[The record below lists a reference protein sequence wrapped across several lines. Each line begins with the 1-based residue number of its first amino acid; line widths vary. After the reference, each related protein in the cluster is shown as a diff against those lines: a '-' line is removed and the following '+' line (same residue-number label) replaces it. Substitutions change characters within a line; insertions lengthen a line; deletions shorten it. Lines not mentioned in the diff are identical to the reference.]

1 MPFVSLWSAA
11 TAPLAAPPNWLLW
24 VFLLG
29 DPSRTIPDEF
39 LTDAV
44 GGGSLPAPGLPM
56 ALRYVVYGL
65 VWLLSWLPVGGLLSW
80 FKILGLL
87 CLLGWV
93 GSWIVSALKERVAP
107 RVVNVSALVG
117 ALGIIASILLK
128 VMQDEG
134 RFAPPKLGSTSA
146 TEALWVASMAILLV
160 WVIWTLWA
168 AVIRLGNRY
177 DALTLLGTH
186 LALAFGLFSAA
197 TLARSFQ
204 ADPAD
209 PYQVALGARIGAT
222 FMGFVVL
229 ARVGG
234 LLLREVWAVRGR
246 RLYAIGRTTVVE
258 AYRRMWA
265 PWVVLAVFLVVLAFI
280 HWFLQAPRLA
290 ETGRLFVGTLALLSS
305 LLLTVMVVILTPI
318 SLPNDIQQQTIYT
331 VVSKPVRR
339 LELVWGRMFGFMGL
353 VTVLLLV
360 FGGISIAYLNRTV
373 STKIEAAR
381 LASDQARKEGNLARA
396 KALDE
401 QAEQLRTRMAAREPI
416 RGVLTFIDTRGGTKE
431 LPLGINVGMENQ
443 FRSHI
448 EGATQSLARWRFG
461 ILPDPFLPPGAAYID
476 RRIPVDSLL
485 KRGSLEDVENRLAL
499 ARGLVLSLK
508 TQQTQARSADDT
520 RKLADRLTQAN
531 ERVATLQADRD
542 TLAKRDAEVTAQLRS
557 AEASRDEAKIS
568 SARGELSDLHTADIP
583 LEMTFNIFRT
593 TKGKVLGAPVHAE
606 IKVRR
611 LVPTG
616 DLGGTELGDPLVSRL
631 VAIREYYTNKV
642 RIPAGVLVG
651 SQGYLAIE
659 VRCLEPNQYLGMAQ
673 DDLYILSSQGQFWAN
688 YLKGMVGI
696 WLQALVLT
704 AIGVWAGTF
713 LSWPVALLM
722 TIFFFVAGQVA
733 FGSLQEFAMH
743 TGIGGGPFESLV
755 RLLGHE
761 NMMNPLAATP
771 GVMTAKAL
779 DAIVMP
785 VMSRL
790 VYIVPN
796 FGGMDVS
803 NTVAEGF
810 AVDSR
815 LLRDNLLTA
824 LAYAL
829 PFSVAGYFILKN
841 REVAA

>member
-1 MPFVSLWSAA
+1 MPFAPLWSAA
-11 TAPLAAPPNWLLW
+11 NTAPQSLPNWLLW
-24 VFLLG
+24 VYLLG

-39 LTDAV
+39 ISASL
-44 GGGSLPAPGLPM
+44 GGGELPAPGLPM
-56 ALRYVVYGL
+56 PLRYIVYGL
-65 VWLLSWLPVGGLLSW
+65 LSALSWLPVGGLMTW
-80 FKILGLL
+80 FKVLGLL

-93 GSWIVSALKERVAP
+93 GAWVIAALKERVTPKA
-107 RVVNVSALVG
+107 VNVMALIG
-117 ALGIIASILLK
+117 ALGIGASVFLK
-128 VMQDEG
+128 VMQDEQ
-134 RFAPPKLGSTSA
+134 RFTPPMLGKMSSL
-146 TEALWVASMAILLV
+146 EILWMASIGLLV
-160 WVIWTLWA
+160 IWAVWTLWA

-177 DALTLLGTH
+177 DVLTLVGVH
-186 LALAFGLFSAA
+186 LALAFGLLSAA
-197 TLARSFQ
+197 RLSQFVQ
-204 ADPAD
+204 VDPSD
-209 PYQVALGARIGAT
+209 PYLVTLGVRLGAT

-229 ARVGG
+229 ARVTG
-234 LLLREVWAVRGR
+234 LLIRETWAVRGR

-258 AYRRMWA
+258 SYRRMWA

-339 LELVWGRMFGFMGL
+339 LELVWGRMFGYMGL
-353 VTVLLLV
+353 VTALLIV

-373 STKIEAAR
+373 STKIEGAR
-381 LASDQARKEGNLARA
+381 RASDQARKEGNPARGRT
-396 KALDE
+396 LDE
-401 QAEQLRTRMAAREPI
+401 QADQLRSRMAARVPI

-431 LPLGINVGMENQ
+431 LPLGINVGQENQ

-499 ARGLVLSLK
+499 ARGSVANLK
-508 TQQTQARSADDT
+508 NSQGSARSPDDT
-520 RKLADRLTQAN
+520 RKIADRLSQAS
-531 ERVATLQADRD
+531 ERASSLQAERD
-542 TLAKRDAEVTAQLRS
+542 GLAKRDAELTAQLRA
-557 AEASRDEAKIS
+557 AEAAQDEAKVAA
-568 SARGELSDLHTADIP
+568 ARGELAALHTADIP

-616 DLGGTELGDPLVSRL
+616 APGGTELGDPLISRL
-631 VAIREYYTNKV
+631 IPIREYYNNKV
-642 RIPAGVLVG
+642 QIPAGVLVG

-673 DDLYILSSQGQFWAN
+673 DDLYILSSQGRFWAN
-688 YLKGMVGI
+688 YMKGLTGV

-743 TGIGGGPFESLV
+743 SGIGGGPFESLV
-755 RLLGHE
+755 RLLSHE
-761 NMMNPLAATP
+761 NMMNPLAPTP
-771 GVMTAKAL
+771 GVLTAKAL
-779 DAIVMP
+779 DALVMP

-815 LLRDNLLTA
+815 LLRDNLLAA